1 MPDSRGILY
10 TRLIDRD
17 TLVVR
22 TGVGTDGAC
31 VWGPCLTTRPGRV
44 GDRPIRHEIRAVTP
58 DGKDRVIREV
68 TASCP
73 ACVWFIGDSVVVFG
87 RGYQTAVAS
96 LRNMSPQRRLLPDNP
111 SAPVTLPPP
120 TISPDGQWIAIRHGS
135 TLHLVR
141 TDLSA
146 RRSVE
151 LPGTMVA
158 GRGNPV
164 FTPDSRS
171 AIVIVR
177 GPAGTQTIHQVT
189 IATGEVR
196 SLRPMTARR
205 VEVDEA
211 ISPDGRWLAQVIR
224 GDATAELYEVDVSS
238 YLGKL
243 PAGSPR
249 R

>member
-1 MPDSRGILY
+1 
-10 TRLIDRD
+10 
-17 TLVVR
+17 
-22 TGVGTDGAC
+22 
-31 VWGPCLTTRPGRV
+31 
-44 GDRPIRHEIRAVTP
+44 VTP

-87 RGYQTAVAS
+87 RGYQTSVAS
-96 LRNMSPQRRLLPDNP
+96 LKNLSPQRRLLPDNP

-120 TISPDGQWIAIRHGS
+120 TISPDGQWIAIRHAS
-135 TLHLVR
+135 RLHLVR

-151 LPGTMVA
+151 LPGPMVA
-158 GRGNPV
+158 GRGNPR

-171 AIVIVR
+171 AIVLVR
-177 GPAGTQTIHQVT
+177 GSGGTQSVHQVT

-196 SLRPMTARR
+196 TVRPMAARR
-205 VEVDEA
+205 VEADEA
-211 ISPDGRWLAQVIR
+211 ISLDGRWLAQVIR
-224 GDATAELYEVDVSS
+224 GEATAELSEVDVSA
-238 YLGKL
+238 YLSKL